1 MKNIINMEIKMIT
14 KIPENLNK
22 ILDKNDT
29 YKNQADNKFRL
40 TSEQALAIL
49 IAAAP
54 QLNNLPKAPYHEA
67 AGKKFR

>member
-1 MKNIINMEIKMIT
+1 MIT

-22 ILDKNDT
+22 IFHTNDT
-29 YKNQADNKFRL
+29 YKNQADNQFRL